1 MIRQFWWQLQCLW
14 VGVRGRE
21 VQQGQWGRSPCCTAT
36 TGAEWCKHQ
45 FEKVSQLAIMGRP
58 SISTARMGS
67 NRRHTFIIIMDKAT
81 IDELLASLEA
91 VAASAQGSQSS
102 GNNGDNNS
110 DSARSGEDGSEPP
123 FHIVQL
129 GSHASATLVP
139 K

>member
-1 MIRQFWWQLQCLW
+1 MLYCALRSCGVNINLKSFTVSYYGLLIHFHSSSHITQQL
-14 VGVRGRE
+14 
-21 VQQGQWGRSPCCTAT
+21 
-36 TGAEWCKHQ
+36 
-45 FEKVSQLAIMGRP
+45 
-58 SISTARMGS
+58 
-67 NRRHTFIIIMDKAT
+67 HTFIIMDKAT

-102 GNNGDNNS
+102 GNNGGNNS

-129 GSHASATLVP
+129 GSHGSATLVP